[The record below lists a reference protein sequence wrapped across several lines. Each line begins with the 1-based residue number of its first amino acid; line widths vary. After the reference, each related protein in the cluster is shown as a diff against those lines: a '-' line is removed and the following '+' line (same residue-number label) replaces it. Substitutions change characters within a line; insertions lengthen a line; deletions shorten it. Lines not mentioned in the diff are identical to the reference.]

1 MARLTCP
8 LTALAPELTALAF
21 GLGVRAAL
29 DKNYKVTCHPCA
41 LKYFKEHSIAAKSHQ

>member
-8 LTALAPELTALAF
+8 LSALATELTALAF
-21 GLGVRAAL
+21 GLGIRAAL

-41 LKYFKEHSIAAKSHQ
+41 LKYFKEHNIQVKAIK